1 MQLFSMYLFY
11 YLSLKM
17 EKFVVFG
24 KYCED
29 AIIKRGPFREQH
41 LNRLKNLKD
50 RDILVTLG
58 PTKCTKYLFGIFQ
71 VNDQKQLIDLIEEDI
86 YWKKGIWINYEIYPW
101 VQAFYIELII
111 LLVIYMFFLSKVY

>member
-29 AIIKRGPFREQH
+29 AIIKRTPFREQH
-41 LNRLKNLKD
+41 LNRLKKLKD
-50 RDILVTLG
+50 LDILVTLG
-58 PTKCTKYLFGIFQ
+58 PTKCTKYLFAIFQ
-71 VNDQKQLIDLIEEDI
+71 ANDENHLIDLIEEDI
-86 YWKKGIWINYEIYPW
+86 YWEKGIWISYDIYPC
-101 VQAFYIELII
+101 I
-111 LLVIYMFFLSKVY
+111 